1 VASGSYKDVVVAVA
15 DDVAVAVVAA
25 AVGPCKN
32 ATLKQVQQPATSAAN
47 ANECVLVCVVGLFK
61 QQQQQQRQQRQQQH
75 EVINN
80 HNSSNIMSHWS
91 RAKR

>member
-15 DDVAVAVVAA
+15 DDVAVVAA